1 MKIKHKVIK
10 EFQYLSPD
18 KKIFILKLGTIL
30 EDYVYKI
37 KSDLIT
43 IDKDIIDN
51 NLDFFIVVDW
61 KSELLAYLKSNK
73 IAAPAVLSKKLYPFM
88 EEFILQSPTEQ
99 VSVPVL
105 DNSRSR
111 ELDDKEF
118 DLTRREK
125 RLKEKEEDLEAR
137 LNKVEKRE
145 NEYKADVRLLDKRED
160 DIRQRSTELTNKELD
175 FQEKA
180 QELSERE
187 RNIDSEILEASK
199 DMDGKYSEL
208 QKKIDEDIKSVTE
221 KENRLETELRELN
234 NSKDFFVEYKLE
246 VERYN
251 TYLADKVTEITNWR
265 NVVEPHIDHAHL
277 SRFGI
282 VLPRFPELE
291 IKEIKKTS

>member
-30 EDYVYKI
+30 EDYIYKV
-37 KSDLIT
+37 KTELIP

-51 NLDFFIVVDW
+51 NPDFFIVIDW
-61 KSELLAYLKSNK
+61 KAELLTYLKTNK
-73 IAAPAVLSKKLYPFM
+73 IPQPAVLGKKLFPFM
-88 EEFILQSPTEQ
+88 EEFILSSTTQQ

-105 DNSRSR
+105 DDSKSR

-118 DLTRREK
+118 DLARREK
-125 RLKEKEEDLEAR
+125 RIKEKEDDLETR
-137 LNKVEKRE
+137 LSKVEGRE
-145 NEYKADVRLLDKRED
+145 NEYKTDVRLLDKRED
-160 DIRQRSTELTNKELD
+160 DIRQRSNELTNKELD
-175 FQEKA
+175 LEEKQQA
-180 QELSERE
+180 LGERE

-221 KENRLETELRELN
+221 RENNLEVKLREFN
-234 NSKDFFVEYKLE
+234 KSKKDFDEYKLE

-251 TYLADKVTEITNWR
+251 DYISDKITEITNWR
-265 NVVEPHIDHAHL
+265 NIVEPNIDHVHL
-277 SRFGI
+277 SRCG
-282 VLPRFPELE
+282 VTLPGFPSIELR
-291 IKEIKKTS
+291 EIKKTS